1 MNYAR
6 YAVYYIKRVASQ
18 SGGLRLIVKTTSLAF
33 CATWKATRY
42 SMRRK
47 PHTGNW
53 NWLFSHIEHHIRVTA
68 GRSRGLTSV
77 SVGSSPCSYSFTSAT
92 SLYCNDECQYKPFI
106 WYVTLHSLRESRRNN
121 RSQSLFDMVFRAD
134 SRDIQYPPV
143 VIDIIAWLHLLIKYC
158 ETQEL

>member
-68 GRSRGLTSV
+68 GRSRGLGTKSTSEF
-77 SVGSSPCSYSFTSAT
+77 YFR
-92 SLYCNDECQYKPFI
+92 I
-106 WYVTLHSLRESRRNN
+106 SRF
-121 RSQSLFDMVFRAD
+121 QSLLPLSYFRYELHTATTGGSNLSQLSDMWRSTRNGNRAEITVLNPY
-134 SRDIQYPPV
+134 SIWFFVPTQE
-143 VIDIIAWLHLLIKYC
+143 ISSIHLLWSISLHDCIY
-158 ETQEL
+158 